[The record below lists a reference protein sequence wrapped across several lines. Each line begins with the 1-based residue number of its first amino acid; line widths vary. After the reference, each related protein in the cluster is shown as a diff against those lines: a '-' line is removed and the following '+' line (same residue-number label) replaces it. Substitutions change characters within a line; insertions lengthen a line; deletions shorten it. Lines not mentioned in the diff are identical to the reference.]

1 MWKYS
6 SVCLAFN
13 FGSFPNTLI
22 GDQSSQRRCVRLS
35 CQSTCV
41 ILNLGLF
48 LEIVRRE
55 YAKMRHN
62 CECKIKA
69 WQTHQTRH
77 IKTVQMVVCS
87 NESNRLHKVF
97 CKWMNNSRTHRSTA
111 ACWCLID
118 WPQCCGVAT
127 VSCWW
132 QHSDAI
138 RFILTRNVPL
148 VRIFIFMLRVP
159 TVAMSFA

>member
-55 YAKMRHN
+55 FAKMCHN
-62 CECKIKA
+62 CKCKIKA
-69 WQTHQTRH
+69 WQTHQTKH
-77 IKTVQMVVCS
+77 IKTVQMVVYS

-97 CKWMNNSRTHRSTA
+97 RKWMNNSRTHRVHRRLLMLDWLTSML
-111 ACWCLID
+111 WCGYGFVLVATFRCYSIYFN
-118 WPQCCGVAT
+118 PQCAT
-127 VSCWW
+127 CSNLYFYAPRADCC
-132 QHSDAI
+132 D
-138 RFILTRNVPL
+138 
-148 VRIFIFMLRVP
+148 
-159 TVAMSFA
+159 